1 MTMPAELFR
10 REALE
15 YSSHQRGPGAV
26 LRIGTPWIRW
36 LYWVVLAL
44 VAAGVALTFVV
55 PIERTTSGPALL
67 DPQDRTFV
75 AALPADAGSDLSTGR
90 PVRLEVDGPAGRQ
103 DVTASVLQAR
113 PAENADARRAG
124 FSTFPQPA
132 VLVTGVLT
140 PDAVVPT
147 GSSPSPRL
155 PGRAVVLLG
164 STRAASLFLQG
175 FQGGDG

>member
-1 MTMPAELFR
+1 M
-10 REALE
+10 
-15 YSSHQRGPGAV
+15 
-26 LRIGTPWIRW
+26 GTPWIRW

-44 VAAGVALTFVV
+44 VVAGVALAFVV

-103 DVTASVLQAR
+103 DVTASVLHAR

-124 FSTFPQPA
+124 FSTFPEPS

-164 STRAASLFLQG
+164 STPAASLFLQG